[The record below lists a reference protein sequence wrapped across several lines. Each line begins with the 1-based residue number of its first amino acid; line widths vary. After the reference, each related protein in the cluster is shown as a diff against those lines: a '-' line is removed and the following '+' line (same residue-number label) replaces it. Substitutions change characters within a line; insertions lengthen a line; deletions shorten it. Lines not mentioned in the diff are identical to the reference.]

1 MNVPSEKE
9 GLTHTN
15 NSFQNVPN
23 SETLTA
29 QSLSITAAQD
39 IPNKPSEEELKS
51 LRRTGDKIQTAA
63 WLVAM
68 FSGAE
73 RFAYYAL
80 QAPLRTQPS
89 ALTITARTNP
99 DFQKTT
105 SKTPPKTLEGQE
117 L

>member
-1 MNVPSEKE
+1 MILPSEK
-9 GLTHTN
+9 GDLNDTDKN
-15 NSFQNVPN
+15 FQNVPN

-29 QSLSITAAQD
+29 QSLNITAAQD
-39 IPNKPSEEELKS
+39 VAEKPSEEELKT
-51 LRRTGDKIQTAA
+51 LRCIGDKIQTAA

-80 QAPLRTQPS
+80 QAPLRIQTS
-89 ALTITARTNP
+89 ALTITAHTNP